1 MRLLKRSLAGVVMV
15 HAVYTSAMNHATV
28 IATYS
33 RRMRLAFPDGR
44 EVQAR
49 IKGKRIKPVC
59 GDLVDVLPIEN
70 EEDWLITGIAERRNE
85 LTRPNMRGQIEVLAA
100 NLDYLIVVAAAEP
113 RPDWFIVDRYLCA
126 AEVMGID
133 ACVVFNKSDLGT
145 SSVIYELDTYF
156 DIGYDVVACSALT
169 GEGIDN
175 VRKLLATHR
184 AIIVG
189 QSGVGKSSIINTL
202 LGDDVQKTAKISDKS
217 REGRHTT
224 VNSAMI
230 SLPSGGVI
238 IDSPGVRDYAPALE
252 SATIASKGFR
262 EIRDAAQ
269 ECRFANC
276 RHLREPGCAVKDRCE
291 SGAISPRRYE
301 SFKRIVNLTE
311 QLADGKY

>member
-1 MRLLKRSLAGVVMV
+1 MI
-15 HAVYTSAMNHATV
+15 TV
-28 IATYS
+28 LS
-33 RRMRLAFPDGR
+33 
-44 EVQAR
+44 E
-49 IKGKRIKPVC
+49 
-59 GDLVDVLPIEN
+59 
-70 EEDWLITGIAERRNE
+70 
-85 LTRPNMRGQIEVLAA
+85 
-100 NLDYLIVVAAAEP
+100 
-113 RPDWFIVDRYLCA
+113 
-126 AEVMGID
+126 
-133 ACVVFNKSDLGT
+133 
-145 SSVIYELDTYF
+145 TYF

-202 LGDDVQKTAKISDKS
+202 LGDNVQKTAEISDKS

-252 SATIASKGFR
+252 SATIASEGFR
-262 EIRDAAQ
+262 EIREAAQ

-301 SFKRIVNLTE
+301 SFKRMVNLTE

>member
-1 MRLLKRSLAGVVMV
+1 MV

-33 RRMRLAFPDGR
+33 RRMRVALDDGR
-44 EVQAR
+44 EVFAR
-49 IKGKRIKPVC
+49 IKGKRLKPVC
-59 GDLVDVLPIEN
+59 GDQVEVEPIDQED
-70 EEDWLITGIAERRNE
+70 DWLITDIGPRRNE
-85 LTRPNMRGQIEVLAA
+85 LTRPNMRGQVEILAA
-100 NLDYLIVVAAAEP
+100 NLDYLVVVAAAEP

-126 AEVMGID
+126 AELMGID
-133 ACVVFNKSDLGT
+133 ACVVFNKSDIG
-145 SSVIYELDTYF
+145 IADARYELDTYF
-156 DIGYDVVACSALT
+156 DIGYDVVACSALN
-169 GEGIDN
+169 GDGMDN
-175 VRKLLATHR
+175 VRSLLATHR

-189 QSGVGKSSIINTL
+189 QSGVGKSSIINSL
-202 LGDDVQKTAKISDKS
+202 LGDEVQKTSAISDKS

-224 VNSAMI
+224 VNSALI
-230 SLPSGGVI
+230 ALPGGGAI

-252 SATIASKGFR
+252 SSTIASQGFR

-276 RHLREPGCAVKDRCE
+276 RHLREPGCAVKAKCE
-291 SGAISPRRYE
+291 EGSISPRRYE